1 MGKDQPGIT
10 YIATL
15 LYNQMNFNVNIFIH
29 IKGIINDKKE

>member
-15 LYNQMNFNVNIFIH
+15 LYNQTNLNVNTFID